1 MDRLEAMRVFIAV
14 ADAGSLSAAGRRLGM
29 PLTTVSRKVLAL
41 EEQVGVRLIARTTRR
56 LALTEPGR
64 RYLET
69 CRRVVADIDEAEQ
82 DLLGAHS
89 ALRGELA
96 LTAPVVFGRLHV
108 LPVVIAF
115 MRAFPEVDV
124 RLLLLDRNV
133 DLIEEGQDV
142 AVRIG
147 ELSDSSLI
155 ATRVGTVRQIV
166 CASPA
171 YLEARGVPQAP
182 KDLAQ
187 HDCISFT
194 VLGQPDRWSFT
205 GGRRERRVRVRSR
218 LVVNTAEAAVD
229 AAVAGLGITRVVSYQ
244 AARPLAE
251 GALRLLLEDFAP
263 PAVPVSLL
271 HREARL
277 PPARV
282 RRFVTFTASRL
293 REALGAALVS

>member
-1 MDRLEAMRVFIAV
+1 MDRLEAMRAFIAV
-14 ADAGSLSAAGRRLGM
+14 ADAGSFSAAARRLGA
-29 PLTTVSRKVLAL
+29 PLTTVSRKVMAL
-41 EEQVGVRLIARTTRR
+41 EERLGVRLITRTTRR

-69 CRRVVADIDEAEQ
+69 CRRVIADLEEAEQ
-82 DLLGAHS
+82 GLLGDHS
-89 ALRGELA
+89 ALQGELA

-108 LPVVIAF
+108 LPVVVEF
-115 MRAFPEVDV
+115 LRAFPHVRV

-147 ELSDSSLI
+147 ELPDSALI
-155 ATRVGTVRQIV
+155 ATRVGAVRQIV

-182 KDLAQ
+182 QELMH
-187 HDCISFT
+187 HDCITFT
-194 VLGQPDRWSFT
+194 VVAQPDRWSFA
-205 GGRRERRVRVRSR
+205 GPRRERRVPVRSR

-244 AARPLAE
+244 AARPVAE

-263 PAVPVSLL
+263 PAIPVSLL

-282 RRFVTFTASRL
+282 RSFVTFAAARL
-293 REALGAALVS
+293 RRNLATVAAG

>member
-41 EEQVGVRLIARTTRR
+41 EEQVGVRLIARTTRH

-194 VLGQPDRWSFT
+194 VLGQPDRWSFA

>member
-14 ADAGSLSAAGRRLGM
+14 ADAGSLSAAARRLGA
-29 PLTTVSRKVLAL
+29 PLTTVSRKIMAL
-41 EEQVGVRLIARTTRR
+41 EEHVGVRLITRTTRH

-69 CRRVVADIDEAEQ
+69 CRRVIADLDEAEQ
-82 DLLGAHS
+82 GLLGEHS

-108 LPVVIAF
+108 LPVVTAF
-115 MRAFPEVDV
+115 LRAFPQVDV

-147 ELSDSSLI
+147 ELPDSSLI
-155 ATRVGTVRQIV
+155 ATRVGAVRQIV

-171 YLEARGVPQAP
+171 YLEARGMPQAP
-182 KDLAQ
+182 EDLAH
-187 HDCISFT
+187 HDCITFT
-194 VLGQPDRWSFT
+194 VVAQPDRWSFA
-205 GGRRERRVRVRSR
+205 GPRGDRRVPVHSR

-244 AARPLAE
+244 AARPVAE

-263 PAVPVSLL
+263 PAIPVSLL

-282 RRFVTFTASRL
+282 RSFVTFAATRL
-293 REALGAALVS
+293 RDNLAAAFVG

>member
-1 MDRLEAMRVFIAV
+1 MRVFIEV
-14 ADAGSLSAAGRRLGM
+14 ADAGSLSAAARRLGA
-29 PLTTVSRKVLAL
+29 PLTTVSRKVMGL
-41 EEQVGVRLIARTTRR
+41 EEHVGVRLIARTTRH

-171 YLEARGVPQAP
+171 YLETRGVPQAP

-194 VLGQPDRWSFT
+194 VLGQPDRWSFP